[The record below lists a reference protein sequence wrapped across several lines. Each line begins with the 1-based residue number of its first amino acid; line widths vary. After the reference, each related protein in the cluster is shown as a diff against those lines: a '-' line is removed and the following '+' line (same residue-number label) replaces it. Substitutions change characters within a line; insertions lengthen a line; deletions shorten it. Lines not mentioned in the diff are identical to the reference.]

1 MNKINVGIIGVGR
14 MGRIHLDNLVLKF
27 PEVNVVAISDVL
39 ESSKSLAEQ
48 YNVPNFYTD
57 YRDLISNPDVE
68 AVVICSPTDRHAE
81 NILAAVTAGK
91 QVFCEKPMDLSLE
104 TVQELEDIIEASGV
118 KFMLG
123 FNRRFD
129 PNFKKIKSLINE
141 GKVGEPHIVK
151 ITSRDPAPPPVSY
164 IKSSGGM
171 FVDMTIHDFDMARFM
186 AGSEVKQ
193 VFAVGKNL
201 VDPEIGKAGDIDT
214 AVITLTFEN
223 GCIATIDNSRQAV
236 YGYDQRVEVFGSAGM
251 AGTTNNT
258 PDNHYYYDKN
268 GQSGPLPLNFFMD
281 RYIDSYYNEMRE
293 FIDCLNKNEKP
304 NVGAKDGMV
313 SLAIGIAANISMKEN
328 RVVALEEITEKNVS
342 VSS

>member
-1 MNKINVGIIGVGR
+1 MGKIKLGIIGVGR
-14 MGRIHLDNLVLKF
+14 MGQIHLENLVLRF
-27 PEVNVVAISDVL
+27 PEVEVVAISDIM
-39 ESSKSLAEQ
+39 ESSRALADK
-48 YNVPNFYTD
+48 YGISHFYTD
-57 YRDLISNPDVE
+57 YQELIDHPEVE
-68 AVVICSPTDRHAE
+68 AVVICSPTDMHAA
-81 NILAAVTAGK
+81 NIFSAVRAGK
-91 QVFCEKPMDLSLE
+91 DVFCEKPMDLALE
-104 TVQELEDIIEASGV
+104 TVLELQTLIEQSGV

-129 PNFKKIKSLINE
+129 PNFKKIRSLVQE
-141 GKVGEPHIVK
+141 GKVGETQIVK

-214 AVITLTFEN
+214 AVITLTFAN

-236 YGYDQRVEVFGSAGM
+236 YGYDQRVEVFGSKGM

-258 PDNHYYYDKN
+258 PDNHYYYNEN

-293 FIDCLNKNEKP
+293 FIDCLQKDESPK
-304 NVGAKDGMV
+304 VGAKDGLV
-313 SLAIGIAANISMKEN
+313 SLAIGLAANLSVKEN
-328 RVVALEEITEKNVS
+328 RVVAVAEVLEQS
-342 VSS
+342 VAE